1 MPTSSV
7 PSPNGSVAPLA
18 VLDPLLRDVLAISL
32 TAVNVL
38 RPLHGPSGELL
49 DFTIEYLNPAAQRM
63 TGLPERPGDT
73 TRNRFPDIFT
83 NGVFSMYRRVI
94 ETGEDGR
101 LDFNYQADGL
111 DNYFRVAARRSGE
124 WLVVSFTDTADQDRS
139 AVELALRDSQAA
151 EQAARAEAE
160 SQRQRFYDALQ
171 HLPAQVATYH
181 GPDHVYQFVNSRYQQ
196 YFASQPLLGRSIREV
211 IPEVAEQGVFAIM
224 DRVYQTGE
232 SFANPELE
240 AWIDFAGTGQ
250 PEQVF
255 LNISFYALRDMQ
267 SRIDGLLDFSTD
279 VTEQVR
285 ARQQLE
291 RLNQELETR
300 VQARTR
306 DAERQRRQW
315 EQLFL
320 HAPAAICIFDGPEW
334 VYEFVNP
341 GYQAMFPGRALLGK
355 PLLEALPE
363 LQGQPLVP
371 LLRHVYET
379 GEPFQETEVLVPL
392 ARYEGGP
399 VEDIYFDLTYTARY
413 NEQGQIDGFVTY
425 AYDVT
430 EQVRARREREAM
442 EAERLDEA
450 ELRAQELEDLYQ
462 VFEQAPVVV
471 ALLRGPEHFFH
482 YRNPAFQGLFPGRPL
497 TGRLYADAMPEI
509 VAAGLM
515 PALDRVYATG
525 QPYIGTAVPFVT
537 TPPDGSAPHE
547 RYYDFSYEPYREAGA
562 IVGVSVFA
570 YDVTAQARAGQER
583 EAQRQQLAAVFEQ
596 APVAMALLQGP
607 DYVIEVANTRVAELW
622 GRTPDQV
629 VGQPLLEALPE
640 VRDQGFKELLD
651 QVVATGEAFVAQE
664 VTALLMRK
672 GQLETVYLNFVYQP
686 LRDAEDAIRSV
697 AAVAVEVTGQVMARQ
712 QVQRLNEELRAS
724 NQELGTSNQ
733 RLTRTNVDLDN
744 FVYTASHDLKAPIT
758 NIEGL
763 LNTLREELPPQEP
776 GSEVVYILD
785 LMQDS
790 IARFTRT
797 ITLLTDVAKLQQE
810 YDQPA
815 ASTVLAPVIDAV
827 RLDLAPLLAQV
838 GGSLEVAVEA
848 TPTLPLAEKT
858 LRSVVYNLVSNAF
871 KYHDPARPA
880 RVMVRSRVEAP
891 WRVLEVQDNGLGLD
905 LTREQ
910 GLFTMFR
917 RFHSHVEG
925 SGVGL
930 HMVKKMVENAGGKIE
945 VASKLG
951 HGSTFS
957 VYLPG

>member
-7 PSPNGSVAPLA
+7 PSPSDAVAPFA
-18 VLDPLLRDVLAISL
+18 VLDPLLRDLLAVSL
-32 TAVNVL
+32 TGVNVL
-38 RPLHGPSGELL
+38 HPVYGPDDELV
-49 DFTIEYLNPAAQRM
+49 DFAIAYLNPAGQRM
-63 TGLPERPGDT
+63 TGLAEQPGGT
-73 TRNRFPDIFT
+73 LLSYFPHVIAT
-83 NGVFSMYRRVI
+83 GILGYYRRVYA
-94 ETGEDGR
+94 EGATDVYEA
-101 LDFNYQADGL
+101 NYQADGL
-111 DNYFRVAARRSGE
+111 NNYFRLAARRSGE
-124 WLVVSFTDTADQDRS
+124 WLLVSFTDTADQDRS
-139 AVELALRDSQAA
+139 AVEAALRDSQTA
-151 EQAARAEAE
+151 EQAAHAVAEQ
-160 SQRQRFYDALQ
+160 QRQRFREVLTQ
-171 HLPAQVATYH
+171 MPAYIAVYQ
-181 GPDHVYQFVNSRYQQ
+181 GPDHIYQFVNPAYQSL
-196 YFASQPLLGRSIREV
+196 FPHRSFLGKPFREGT
-211 IPEVAEQGVFAIM
+211 PESVELGVVALFDQ
-224 DRVYQTGE
+224 VYRTGE
-232 SFANPELE
+232 PVYLREMEGWF
-240 AWIDFAGTGQ
+240 DFHGNGQ
-250 PEQVF
+250 PVQVF
-255 LNISFYALRDMQ
+255 LNISLHPLRDVQ
-267 SRIDGLLDFSTD
+267 GRIDGVMDFTYD
-279 VTEQVR
+279 VSEQVR
-285 ARQQLE
+285 ARQQVE
-291 RLNQELETR
+291 QLNQELEVR

-315 EQLFL
+315 EQLLL
-320 HAPAAICIFDGPEW
+320 HAPAAICIFDGPAW

-341 GYQAMFPGRALLGK
+341 GYQALFPGRALLGK

-379 GEPFQETEVLVPL
+379 GEPFQQNEVLVPL

-413 NEQGQIDGFVTY
+413 DEQGRIDGFVTY

-442 EAERLDEA
+442 EAERLAAA
-450 ELRAQELEDLYQ
+450 ERRAQEREGLYQ

-497 TGRLYADAMPEI
+497 TGRLYAEAMPEI
-509 VAAGLM
+509 VAAGLL
-515 PALDRVYATG
+515 PELDRVYATG
-525 QPYIGTAVPFVT
+525 EPYIGTAVPFVT
-537 TPPDGSAPHE
+537 TPPDGSAAHE

-570 YDVTAQARAGQER
+570 YDVTAQTRAGQER

-596 APVAMALLQGP
+596 APVAMALLQGS

-664 VTALLMRK
+664 VTALLMRN

-686 LRDAEDAIRSV
+686 LRDAEGAIRSV

-776 GSEVVYILD
+776 GSEVTHILD

-797 ITLLTDVAKLQQE
+797 IALLTDVAKLQQE

-858 LRSVVYNLVSNAF
+858 LRSVVYNLVSNAL

-880 RVMVRSRVEAP
+880 RVQVRSRVEAP

-917 RFHSHVEG
+917 RFHTHVPG

-930 HMVKKMVENAGGKIE
+930 HMVKKMVENTGGKIE